1 MPGQF
6 ARDAPYGAILTAT
19 QATRKKHAPAFG
31 FPFQH
36 AWPSGLRLSARF
48 GLRPRFQVLVV
59 LGIGRLWQ
67 GVFWAIFLF
76 FRFRPLAWL
85 AGAGLPMFG
94 RGARSGSIAAV
105 LRVWGE
111 LRGRRPSRRP
121 F

>member
-6 ARDAPYGAILTAT
+6 ARDAPYGAMLTAT
-19 QATRKKHAPAFG
+19 QATRKK
-31 FPFQH
+31 H

-59 LGIGRLWQ
+59 RGIGRLWQ

-76 FRFRPLAWL
+76 FRLRPLAWL